1 MSERT
6 GSAVRFEVLGALRAS
21 REGSALKL
29 GSLQQRVVLGVLLL
43 HANRSVGREQVIEA
57 VWGSAAP
64 AYAVNLLQKHVS
76 GLRRALDPARAEGAS
91 QLLAWT
97 DGGYLLTVAAGDLDL
112 DVFDRELA
120 VARAARAATDLSAAA
135 EALRTALGL
144 WRGPAFEGL
153 VSPLLDAQ
161 REWLAE
167 RWIGAVEDRIDVDLA
182 LGRANPADLV
192 TELRHLIADHPV
204 RERLRLLLMLA
215 LYRSNRQAEA
225 LAAFQ
230 DARTYL
236 REDLGIE
243 PAEPLQRLHQQ
254 ILATDPSLA
263 APTAAV
269 APVAVA
275 PVAVAPVAAAPVV
288 VPSHIDRWQPAPA
301 QLPHSLPYFTG
312 RDAETA
318 RLHELATVSG
328 GAGDADS
335 VMIVAITGPAGIG
348 KTALAVHWAHQ
359 VSDRFPDG
367 QLYMNLRGFDPS
379 GSAMETGDAM
389 RDFLE
394 ALGVPAERVPT
405 SLNGQS
411 ALYRSVLAGRRV
423 LVVLDN
429 ARDADHVRPLLP
441 GAPGSLVVVT
451 SRNQLSSL
459 VAADGAHP
467 LVLDLLSTAE
477 ARELLAR
484 RLGLDR
490 VTAEPRATDDIITS
504 CARLPLALA
513 IVAARAAT
521 RPDFALA
528 VQATELRKT
537 SGGLDAFDGED
548 PTTNARVVF
557 SWSYQQLSEDAAGLF
572 RLLGLHPAPDLAA
585 RGAASLA
592 GVPIE
597 RLRPALAELTRTHLV
612 TERAP
617 DRFAVHDLLRAY
629 AAEQAYRLDTDSH
642 RQAAISRMF
651 GYYLHTAYAATRLL
665 DPHRDPITIEPIQPG
680 TSHTPLA
687 TGVDALAWFIA
698 EHTALLAVLEAAKAG
713 FDAYVWQ
720 LAWTLVTFH
729 DRQGLWHDSTAVQRA
744 GLEAAERLGDRLGQA
759 VTSRSLARACAHL
772 GRHDEAHRYL
782 RHALYLFGEL
792 GHLTGQADTHFTLA
806 RLAHR
811 QGRNDE
817 ALGHARRALDLYTAA
832 DNPTGQAAALNAV
845 GWFHVVLGDPD
856 QALTHCRRA
865 LALHRGL
872 RDRTGTASTLD
883 SVGYAHHHLGHYD
896 EAITCYEEAIELW
909 RDLGDRYNEA
919 DTLTHLGDTHH
930 AANRREDG
938 LRAWQRALTI
948 LEELGHA
955 DAEQVRSKLNTPDD
969 PACAAAQGLGLVNTI
984 QPC

>member
-1 MSERT
+1 LVSEPT
-6 GSAVRFEVLGALRAS
+6 ESAVRFEVLGALRAS
-21 REGSALKL
+21 RDGSALKL

-43 HANRSVGREQVIEA
+43 HANRPVGREQVIEA

-64 AYAVNLLQKHVS
+64 TYAVNLLQKHVS
-76 GLRRALDPARAEGAS
+76 GLRRALDPARSEEAAS

-120 VARAARAATDLSAAA
+120 RARGARAANNLSAAA
-135 EALRTALGL
+135 EALRTALEP
-144 WRGPAFEGL
+144 WRGPAFDGL

-182 LGRANPADLV
+182 LARANPADVV
-192 TELRHLIADHPV
+192 TELRQLIADHPV

-254 ILATDPSLA
+254 ILATDPNLA
-263 APTAAV
+263 APAA
-269 APVAVA
+269 ADPPVAVA
-275 PVAVAPVAAAPVV
+275 PEAN
-288 VPSHIDRWQPAPA
+288 RWQPAPA

-318 RLHELATVSG
+318 RLHELATVSS
-328 GAGDADS
+328 GAAGSES
-335 VMIVAITGPAGIG
+335 VMIVAITGPAGVG
-348 KTALAVHWAHQ
+348 KTAMAVHWAHQ
-359 VSDRFPDG
+359 VSGRFPDG

-379 GSAMETGDAM
+379 GSVVETGDAM

-429 ARDADHVRPLLP
+429 ARDADHVRALLP

-459 VAADGAHP
+459 VASDGAYP

-490 VTAEPRATDDIITS
+490 VTAEPRATDDIIAS

-528 VQATELRKT
+528 VQADELRKAR
-537 SGGLDAFDGED
+537 GGLDAFDGED

-557 SWSYQQLSEDAAGLF
+557 SWSYQQLSDDAARLF

-651 GYYLHTAYAATRLL
+651 CYYLHTAYAATRLL
-665 DPHRDPITIEPIQPG
+665 DPHRDPITIEPIPPG
-680 TSHTPLA
+680 TSNTPLA
-687 TGVDALAWFIA
+687 DGADALAWFNA
-698 EHTALLAVLEAAKAG
+698 EHTALLAVLEAARGG
-713 FDAYVWQ
+713 FDALVWQ

-729 DRQGLWHDSTAVQRA
+729 DRQGLWHDSTAAQRA

-792 GHLTGQADTHFTLA
+792 GHLTGQADTHFNFA

-817 ALGHARRALDLYTAA
+817 ALGYARRALDLYSAA
-832 DNPTGQAAALNAV
+832 DNPAGQAAALNAV
-845 GWFHVVLGDPD
+845 GWFHVVLGDPN
-856 QALTHCRRA
+856 QALTYCREA
-865 LALHRGL
+865 LTLHRELGE
-872 RDRTGTASTLD
+872 RTGTASTLD
-883 SVGYAHHHLGHYD
+883 SLGYAHHHLGHYD
-896 EAITCYEEAIELW
+896 RAIACYEEAIDLW

-930 AANRREDG
+930 DANQPDRGRQ
-938 LRAWQRALTI
+938 AWQRALTI
-948 LEELGHA
+948 LDELGHA
-955 DAEQVRSKLNTPDD
+955 DAEQVRSKLNTLNGPDCG
-969 PACAAAQGLGLVNTI
+969 AGHGLRLVNTV
-984 QPC
+984 QPH

>member
-1 MSERT
+1 MGERT

-112 DVFDRELA
+112 DVFDRELT

-275 PVAVAPVAAAPVV
+275 PVAVEPVAVAPVAVA
-288 VPSHIDRWQPAPA
+288 SHIDRWQPAPA

-328 GAGDADS
+328 ADGADS

-359 VSDRFPDG
+359 VSGRFPDG

-687 TGVDALAWFIA
+687 AGVDALAWFNV

-759 VTSRSLARACAHL
+759 VTSRSLARTYSYL
-772 GRHDEAHRYL
+772 GRYDEAHQHLY
-782 RHALYLFGEL
+782 HALDLFGEL
-792 GHLTGQADTHFTLA
+792 GHLTGQADTHFSLA
-806 RLAHR
+806 RLSYR

-817 ALGHARRALDLYTAA
+817 ALGYARKALHLYTAA
-832 DNPTGQAAALNAV
+832 DHSSGRAAALNAV
-845 GWFHVVLGDPD
+845 GWFHVLLGDPN
-856 QALTHCRRA
+856 QALTHCEYA
-865 LALHRGL
+865 LALHRELG
-872 RDRTGTASTLD
+872 DRQGEASTLD
-883 SVGYAHHHLGHYD
+883 SLGYAHHHLGHY
-896 EAITCYEEAIELW
+896 ERATTCYEQAIELW
-909 RDLGDRYNEA
+909 RELGDRYGEA
-919 DTLTHLGDTHH
+919 DSLTHLGDTHH
-930 AANRREDG
+930 AAGQPDAGNQ
-938 LRAWQRALTI
+938 AWQRALTI
-948 LEELGHA
+948 LDELGHA
-955 DAEQVRSKLNTPDD
+955 DAEQVRAKLNVPDD
-969 PACAAAQGLGLVNTI
+969 PGRCAGNSRGLVNTV
-984 QPC
+984 QPH